1 MILSNFIKVM
11 STSRLNGTMSK
22 TSHGDLRAYYI
33 AIDSMTI
40 VPFSYYGVSN
50 MKPSNTIISN
60 MGIALSS
67 DTTVPTVDDY
77 RFTNSYTSSDLISVN
92 ATLNPGPMQTV
103 LTQTVRNDGT
113 ENVVINSVGVFGR
126 HNNPRYETV
135 LLTKTLL
142 DTPVTV
148 APGEVKT
155 ITVTI
160 DYNSFVENVNA

>member
-1 MILSNFIKVM
+1 MILSNFITL
-11 STSRLNGTMSK
+11 STYSINSTLSK
-22 TSHGDLRAYYI
+22 NTAGSYRGYYI
-33 AIDSMTI
+33 DTGNNIT
-40 VPFSYYGVSN
+40 VVNFSTYNNNNNQSTYANITS
-50 MKPSNTIISN
+50 I
-60 MGIALSS
+60 GIALSS
-67 DTTVPTVDDY
+67 DTSVPTVDDY
-77 RFTNSYTSSDLISVN
+77 QFTNFYTSSDLTSVDASFN
-92 ATLNPGPMQTV
+92 REPMQTV

-113 ENVVINSVGVFGR
+113 QNIVINSVGVFGKLR
-126 HNNPRYETV
+126 TNNEIM